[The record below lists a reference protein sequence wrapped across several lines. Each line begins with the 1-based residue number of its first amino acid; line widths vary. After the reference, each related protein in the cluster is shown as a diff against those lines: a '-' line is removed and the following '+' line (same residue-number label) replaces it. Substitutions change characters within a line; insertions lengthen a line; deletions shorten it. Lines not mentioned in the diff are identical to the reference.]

1 MAGILVVAEHR
12 QQKLADIS
20 LQMLSKG
27 RQLAD
32 QTGAELLAVVIGRN
46 VDIYAQELARWAN
59 RVIIVKKEELEG
71 SLAEPSQIMLSS
83 IIKQRR
89 PKLVLIGH
97 SSFGMDLAPSL
108 AIELGAPVI
117 TDCIGVTMVN
127 DNITV
132 TRSIYNGKLNA
143 VYTLVPCETVIVTGR
158 VGEFEVKEGNLQG
171 QIEEIDYPLQ
181 ENIEYKKFEGYI
193 EQEIGIVDI
202 AQADVVVSIG
212 RGIKE
217 KENIEMAQELA
228 ELLGGVVACSR
239 PIVDYGW
246 LPPEHQVGL
255 SGKTVRPKLY
265 LALGISGA
273 FQHVVGLKG
282 SNMIVAINKDPRAPI
297 FNIADYG
304 VVDDIHE
311 VVPALIQKIRE
322 LKD

>member
-1 MAGILVVAEHR
+1 MAEILVVAEHR
-12 QQKLADIS
+12 QQKLADIT

-27 RQLAD
+27 SQLAD
-32 QTGAELLAVVIGRN
+32 QSGAELLAVVIGKN
-46 VDIYAQELARWAN
+46 VDIYAQELARWAD
-59 RVIIVKKEELEG
+59 RVIIFKKDELEG
-71 SLAEPSQIMLSS
+71 SLAEPSQMMLSS

-108 AIELGAPVI
+108 AIELGVPVI
-117 TDCIGVTMVN
+117 TDCIDVTIVS

-143 VYTLVPCETVIVTGR
+143 VYTFVPSETVIVTGR
-158 VGEFEVKEGNLQG
+158 VGEFEVKERNLRG
-171 QIEEIDYPLQ
+171 QIEEIDYPMQ

-202 AQADVVVSIG
+202 TQADIVVSIG

-217 KENIEMAQELA
+217 KENIEIAQELA

-246 LPPEHQVGL
+246 LPSEYQVGL
-255 SGKTVRPKLY
+255 SGKTVTPKLY

-282 SNMIVAINKDPRAPI
+282 SNMVIAINKDPRAPI

-304 VVDDIHE
+304 VVDDIYK

>member
-1 MAGILVVAEHR
+1 MAEILVVAEHR

-32 QTGAELLAVVIGRN
+32 QAGAELLAVVIGRN
-46 VDIYAQELARWAN
+46 VDIYAQELARWAD
-59 RVIIVKKEELEG
+59 RVIIAKKEELEG

-108 AIELGAPVI
+108 TIELGLPVI
-117 TDCIGVTMVN
+117 TDCIDVTMVN

-143 VYTLVPCETVIVTGR
+143 VYTFVPCETVIVTGR
-158 VGEFEVKEGNLQG
+158 VGEFEVKECNLQG
-171 QIEEIDYPLQ
+171 QIEEIDYPVQ
-181 ENIEYKKFEGYI
+181 ENIQYKKFEGYI
-193 EQEIGIVDI
+193 EQEIGSVDI
-202 AQADVVVSIG
+202 AQADIVVSIG

-217 KENIEMAQELA
+217 KENIEIAQELA

-255 SGKTVRPKLY
+255 SGKTVQPKLY

-273 FQHVVGLKG
+273 FQHVVGLKN

-304 VVDDIHE
+304 VVDDIYE
-311 VVPALIQKIRE
+311 VVPALIQKIRQ
-322 LKD
+322 LKN

>member
-171 QIEEIDYPLQ
+171 QIEEIDYLTQ